1 MRWPFLPVDSVGGVA
16 WRIALGAAHAS
27 TDRHVKR
34 VHADRAAPVDA
45 KLPQA
50 AEDFLDTLA
59 CKISLDQVAAR
70 LASRA
75 REHHEVGRP
84 PLAAQYP
91 LYPITEISR
100 AHDPYMQQRHAR

>member
-1 MRWPFLPVDSVGGVA
+1 MQ
-16 WRIALGAAHAS
+16 
-27 TDRHVKR
+27 
-34 VHADRAAPVDA
+34 ADGAAPVDA

-75 REHHEVGRP
+75 REHNEVGRP
-84 PLAAQYP
+84 SLAAQYR
-91 LYPITEISR
+91 LYLITEISR
-100 AHDPYMQQRHAR
+100 AHYPYMQQRHAG